1 MSITALVLLG
11 VSGAGKD
18 TIASHF
24 PNSSNI
30 KFSALTKIL
39 VARAFGV
46 EEEKLEDKEWR
57 NTSSLSING
66 EQIFLS
72 AFDLL
77 SALYHGAP
85 STRLAQA
92 NIEWAMKQAKAS
104 TFPIFTDVRR
114 VLEMKAV
121 VEAFT
126 PLVILL
132 SRPGATPTT
141 NDKDIMKVFKWCCK
155 QPIVAVS
162 LYNSFSVEQTT
173 EQIKAIINE
182 QQQL

>member
-1 MSITALVLLG
+1 MSINALVLLG
-11 VSGAGKD
+11 FSGAGKD

-24 PNSSNI
+24 PSSSNI
-30 KFSALTKIL
+30 KFSALTKLL

-57 NTSSLSING
+57 NTSSLFISG
-66 EQIFLS
+66 EQISLS

-104 TFPIFTDVRR
+104 PFPIFTDVRR

-126 PLVILL
+126 PLVVFL
-132 SRPGATPTT
+132 SRQGVKPAA
-141 NDKDIMKVFKWCCK
+141 NDKDIRKVFEWCCK
-155 QPIVAVS
+155 QPIVAVT
-162 LYNSFSVEQTT
+162 LDNSFSVEQTT
-173 EQIKAIINE
+173 EQIKALIQTLNN
-182 QQQL
+182 

>member
-1 MSITALVLLG
+1 MSINALVLLG
-11 VSGAGKD
+11 FSGAGKD

-30 KFSALTKIL
+30 KFSALTKNL
-39 VARAFGV
+39 AARVFGV
-46 EEEKLEDKEWR
+46 EADKMEDKEWR
-57 NTSSLSING
+57 NTCSLSLNG
-66 EQIFLS
+66 EQISLS

-126 PLVILL
+126 PLVVLL
-132 SRPGATPTT
+132 SRPGATPTA
-141 NDKDIMKVFKWCCK
+141 NDKEIMKAFEWCCK
-155 QPIVAVS
+155 QPIIAARIE
-162 LYNSFSVEQTT
+162 NSFSVEQTT
-173 EQIKAIINE
+173 EQIKALIQTLNN
-182 QQQL
+182 